1 MAIHIG
7 GIGPFG
13 QNKEFPPFA
22 VKTLYFNPVHA
33 ANLVVEANSRAVS
46 TQAMFHDCSFTVE
59 MHDPILDYLVT
70 YCAEGRYFD
79 PVTISST
86 GPGYSVVYTL
96 HAVVVAAIV
105 FDYSDSRLDT
115 RLVRLRFSRM
125 EVNQQTVFH
134 PSGSQAGFR
143 NRERLTLNNAP
154 DAGNLSDTI
163 S

>member
-13 QNKEFPPFA
+13 QNREFPPFP
-22 VKTLYFNPVHA
+22 VNTLYFNPVYA
-33 ANLVVEANSRAVS
+33 ANLVIEANSRAVS

-59 MHDPILDYLVT
+59 MHDPIMDYLAM
-70 YCAEGRYFD
+70 YCAEGQYFD

-105 FDYSDSRLDT
+105 FDYRDPRPDM

-134 PSGSQAGFR
+134 PSSSQVGLR

-154 DAGNLSDTI
+154 DPGQQSDNV